1 MQSKNHD
8 LLTKCK
14 LVNMWN
20 VDESSCFNS
29 QAYKVLVPNKNEH
42 SISSKS
48 AFEPHIT
55 GMFCFNAAGIRLD
68 PFIILPGLVKNP
80 PELSQ
85 MNAFFCTQ
93 SSGWMT
99 RQLFA
104 IFCIYFVSKVSAYK
118 EVLPESSEPVVLTVE
133 NHSSRIISY
142 AIEYLAMHNIAL
154 LTFPPHCSHV
164 LQPFDVAAARS
175 LKSSMAKY

>member
-20 VDESSCFNS
+20 ADESSYFNS

-68 PFIILPGLVKNP
+68 PFIILPCLVKNP

-93 SSGWMT
+93 
-99 RQLFA
+99 A
-104 IFCIYFVSKVSAYK
+104 IRCCCST
-118 EVLPESSEPVVLTVE
+118 EPQKL
-133 NHSSRIISY
+133 NGQISF
-142 AIEYLAMHNIAL
+142 E
-154 LTFPPHCSHV
+154 
-164 LQPFDVAAARS
+164 
-175 LKSSMAKY
+175 